1 MDGGGDASGGAH
13 ATRARREQPSVESA
27 EVMLKRLV
35 LAWEPWAGETGAR
48 WVARAHSPLLVVL
61 ITLVAGWPIGV
72 LQATTSGPGAHA
84 ILSVAN
90 GLVFPVVICECVWW
104 VVRLRNR
111 RRTLRR
117 MLAREGL
124 EVDRNPAIL
133 SPGRFASWCTSEKLD
148 RGTVRSAIEAGF
160 HSHSGF

>member
-1 MDGGGDASGGAH
+1 MGAG
-13 ATRARREQPSVESA
+13 SA
-27 EVMLKRLV
+27 EVMLKRLP

-48 WVARAHSPLLVVL
+48 WIARAHSPLLVVL
-61 ITLVAGWPIGV
+61 VTLVAGWPVGV
-72 LQATTSGPGAHA
+72 LQATMSGSAAHA

-104 VVRLRNR
+104 AVRFRNR
-111 RRTLRR
+111 RRALRR

-124 EVDRNPAIL
+124 EVDRNPTIL
-133 SPGRFASWCTSEKLD
+133 SPRRFASWCASEKLE

-160 HSHSGF
+160 DSHSGF